1 MGGLIQPSPSTD
13 QRDTNWTTIG
23 IGVAFVVVVIAIIAL
38 LSRSEPKSA
47 KTPHP
52 YISNIKL
59 SNIKMSAAE
68 NFVGASVTYID
79 GTITNTGDKT
89 LTRVMVHVTFKD
101 SMGQVAQTEDVPLH
115 VLQTGGPYPDA
126 VDLNVS
132 PLAPGQSK
140 PFRLTFES
148 ISAQWNHEYPELQIT
163 DVTVK

>member
-38 LSRSEPKSA
+38 ISRSEPKSA
-47 KTPHP
+47 KMPHP

-59 SNIKMSAAE
+59 SNLKMSAAE

-115 VLQTGGPYPDA
+115 VLQTSGPYPDA